1 MMQDVQPHQPGQ
13 KIMMFH
19 AFRHAG
25 HCLLSLSTTDNACPT
40 ISVKDS
46 GAKVT
51 MNIPPLV
58 TAADIATLGP
68 LRLVYVPTGNEQ
80 PEGMICVPIN
90 DWIERAKETQSGLD
104 DLVFWQR
111 EIDALGVGSHAVSVV
126 LDDGRMTEAARV
138 WFILQ
143 YFGLPVVVLNG
154 GLAAL
159 DRTPHQAPRRTEPLT
174 LKPGSGMVG
183 LKNRVGLKAELEKIQ
198 VFDARSAA
206 EFRGEDLK
214 GNARGGHLPGAAHLS
229 HDALLD
235 GTHLRPAAEIAGM
248 LDAAGLDG
256 SRPIVSHC
264 NGGGRAALAA
274 LAAVLAGRDDIH
286 VYYLSFADWAADES
300 CSIV

>member
-1 MMQDVQPHQPGQ
+1 
-13 KIMMFH
+13 
-19 AFRHAG
+19 
-25 HCLLSLSTTDNACPT
+25 
-40 ISVKDS
+40 
-46 GAKVT
+46 
-51 MNIPPLV
+51 MNTQPLV
-58 TAADIATLGP
+58 SAADLATLGP

-80 PEGMICVPIN
+80 PDGMIRVPID
-90 DWIERAKETQSGLD
+90 DWIERAKQTQSGFD
-104 DLVFWQR
+104 DVTFWQR
-111 EIDALGVGSHAVSVV
+111 EIDALGLGPDAVSVV

-154 GLAAL
+154 GLAVL
-159 DRTPHQAPRRTEPLT
+159 DRTPHQAPGRTEPLT
-174 LKPGSGMVG
+174 LKPGSGRVG
-183 LKNRVGLKAELEKIQ
+183 LKDRAGLKAELEHVQ

-214 GNARGGHLPGAAHLS
+214 GNARGGHLPGAAHVS
-229 HDALLD
+229 HDTLLE
-235 GTHLRPAAEIAGM
+235 GTHLRPVAEIAVM
-248 LDAAGLDG
+248 LDAAGIDG

-274 LAAVLAGRDDIH
+274 LAAVVAGRDDVH

>member
-1 MMQDVQPHQPGQ
+1 
-13 KIMMFH
+13 
-19 AFRHAG
+19 
-25 HCLLSLSTTDNACPT
+25 
-40 ISVKDS
+40 
-46 GAKVT
+46 
-51 MNIPPLV
+51 
-58 TAADIATLGP
+58 
-68 LRLVYVPTGNEQ
+68 
-80 PEGMICVPIN
+80 
-90 DWIERAKETQSGLD
+90 
-104 DLVFWQR
+104 
-111 EIDALGVGSHAVSVV
+111 
-126 LDDGRMTEAARV
+126 MTEAARV

-159 DRTPHQAPRRTEPLT
+159 DRTPHQAPGRTEPLT

-274 LAAVLAGRDDIH
+274 LAAVLAGRDDVY